1 MINKVGCSYLITDKY
16 TKYMKISKQLKTKS
30 VKEKLDTSTKKIKN
44 SQLKNNYP
52 IILPDIKEKGNLNII
67 NE

>member
-1 MINKVGCSYLITDKY
+1 MINKVGCSYLITGKY

-30 VKEKLDTSTKKIKN
+30 VKEKLDISTKKIKN
-44 SQLKNNYP
+44 SQLQNNYP
-52 IILPDIKEKGNLNII
+52 IILPDIKEKRNINII